1 MFDGLPIDRPIHNVE
16 HTVSRSSGP
25 GGEKEHSYVENNHKW
40 SSSFKHHNDDDVT
53 NRLGGPEKN

>member
-25 GGEKEHSYVENNHKW
+25 GGEKEHSYVENNHK
-40 SSSFKHHNDDDVT
+40 
-53 NRLGGPEKN
+53 